1 MYHQQDQQLEFK
13 ALSVSLAPAEDIS
26 IALTAGSDQN
36 YAASKEREVKKKIRI
51 NLSRSL
57 SHIHKST
64 KCSSQAKRLISK
76 VPKNVDLHEV
86 RTNPRIQQVPPFRE
100 ASCSETHLRACLDVG
115 THSSHP
121 LPAPLSPRVP
131 FPILRLPHPGWHT
144 FPRKGAPD
152 PSAVR
157 VSTHNRRF
165 FEKNDNRFQFCPPL
179 KMGFESHRRRL
190 RKGPLTRR
198 KPPRRPWP
206 PPSRTCPRAAAT
218 PSSPACASTR
228 AAACRRRTSSPSSAP
243 SPA

>member
-36 YAASKEREVKKKIRI
+36 YAASKEREVKEKIRI

-86 RTNPRIQQVPPFRE
+86 RTNPRIQQVLPFRE

-131 FPILRLPHPGWHT
+131 FPIPRLPHPGWHS

-152 PSAVR
+152 PSEIRSSA
-157 VSTHNRRF
+157 HCRRF
-165 FEKNDNRFQFCPPL
+165 SKL
-179 KMGFESHRRRL
+179 KKLQLSIL
-190 RKGPLTRR
+190 PT
-198 KPPRRPWP
+198 
-206 PPSRTCPRAAAT
+206 A
-218 PSSPACASTR
+218 
-228 AAACRRRTSSPSSAP
+228 
-243 SPA
+243 